1 LTPQTGTKTSP
12 LTQSLAET
20 ALQTAID
27 DVSLQLPDESQQ
39 QLANVKIEV
48 VDLNGTTLA
57 RAAGNTIY
65 LDTDAAGYGWFVDVT
80 PLDHSEFQYDSNL
93 SLIALP
99 GSEAEGLVDLWTV
112 IRHELG
118 HLLGYEH
125 ADEGLMEAVLDPG
138 ERKLPD
144 WTDES
149 DLFFASLEEDTEL
162 LSF

>member
-1 LTPQTGTKTSP
+1 
-12 LTQSLAET
+12 
-20 ALQTAID
+20 
-27 DVSLQLPDESQQ
+27 
-39 QLANVKIEV
+39 
-48 VDLNGTTLA
+48 
-57 RAAGNTIY
+57 
-65 LDTDAAGYGWFVDVT
+65 
-80 PLDHSEFQYDSNL
+80 
-93 SLIALP
+93 
-99 GSEAEGLVDLWTV
+99 V